1 MSYRKQFDSL
11 VWQFFV
17 VCDDPSKAKCKCGK
31 VYKSA
36 LHFWK
41 TQCQIF
47 PQLAEL
53 ALQYLSAPIS
63 SVASE
68 REFKVVRDL
77 ANGNRT
83 RLKSANVQKLLFLKH
98 NVKAIGYITLPCWF
112 KIPKSKSLLPMLL
125 LKTNLYRKMT
135 IHVTSF
141 ELFCVLCCFITRV
154 LALLLFYH
162 ACFYVMR

>member
-1 MSYRKQFDSL
+1 MFYRKQSDFL

-83 RLKSANVQKLLFLKH
+83 RLKSANVQKLLLFLKH
-98 NVKAIGYITLPCWF
+98 NVKAIGYNIAVLIQNSEKQVAAANVT
-112 KIPKSKSLLPMLL
+112 IENKSLSEDD
-125 LKTNLYRKMT
+125 Y
-135 IHVTSF
+135 SSD
-141 ELFCVLCCFITRV
+141 EL
-154 LALLLFYH
+154 
-162 ACFYVMR
+162 